1 MSEDEIAPK
10 PVELDGQQCP
20 ICSKNTLR
28 LTEIEREIPYFGNVF
43 IFSMQCDSCKYH
55 KADVEPTEGG
65 DPSKFSIDVTGEED
79 MSIRIV
85 KSSNA
90 TVKIPRITTIEPG
103 AAANGYITNVE
114 GILNRIKVQLEN
126 VRDNA
131 EDKTE
136 RKKAKNMIKK
146 LQNTMWG
153 RDTLKLILEDP
164 SGNSAIISEK
174 ATKEKLK
181 GKR

>member
-1 MSEDEIAPK
+1 MGEDDIPK
-10 PVELDGQQCP
+10 PVEIDGQQCP
-20 ICSKNTLR
+20 ICSENTLK

-43 IFSMQCDSCKYH
+43 IFSMQCTACKYH
-55 KADVEPTEGG
+55 KADVEPTEVGEPAKYTL
-65 DPSKFSIDVTGEED
+65 DIDGEDD
-79 MSIRIV
+79 MSVRIV

-114 GILNRIKVQLEN
+114 GILNRVKVQLEN

-153 RDTLKLILEDP
+153 KDTLKLIVEDP
-164 SGNSAIISEK
+164 SGNSAIVSEK

-181 GKR
+181 SKK

>member
-1 MSEDEIAPK
+1 MSDEEKK
-10 PVELDGQQCP
+10 PEGVELDGQECP
-20 ICSKNTLR
+20 ICSKNTLK

-43 IFSMQCDSCKYH
+43 IFSMQCTSCKYH
-55 KADVEPTEGG
+55 KADVEPTEKGE
-65 DPSKFSIDVTGEED
+65 PSKYSLEITEEDD

-114 GILNRIKVQLEN
+114 GILNRVKVQLEHA
-126 VRDNA
+126 RDNA

-153 RDTLKLILEDP
+153 KDKLKLILEDP

-174 ATKEKLK
+174 ASKEKLK
-181 GKR
+181 KR